1 MLLSKKCFYIDS
13 LRISDPIFDSFY
25 FLFNNQG
32 DSNGARWSSWKP
44 LIYIVRVIFQ
54 SIVVKY
60 FIIFSNKWTSF
71 LAVFGI
77 NHTFF
82 DH

>member
-54 SIVVKY
+54 SIVVKQCY
-60 FIIFSNKWTSF
+60 LCTSVDF
-71 LAVFGI
+71 LIRTNSDVPI
-77 NHTFF
+77 M
-82 DH
+82 